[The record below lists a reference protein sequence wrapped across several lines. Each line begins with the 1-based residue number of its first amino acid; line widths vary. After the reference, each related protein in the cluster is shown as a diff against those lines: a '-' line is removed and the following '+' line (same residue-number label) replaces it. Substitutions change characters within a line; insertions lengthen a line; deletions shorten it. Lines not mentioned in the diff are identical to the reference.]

1 MRARAL
7 VFALAAVSL
16 GFLFLSRRWVYF
28 FPPRILPLIIF
39 LCVVFTVWAIVD
51 LLARRQE
58 KHTHR
63 TRANAAY
70 LLIPLVAWSLPFS
83 LAPSSFLGSTN
94 STTAFSQVPVPS
106 SSDFSSAAQFHADH
120 VIDTNNYYESVIDMV
135 THPDQWDG
143 KTIEVTGF
151 VLPKDKA
158 SSEAGMPP
166 FGPDDS
172 FGLSR
177 MTMWCC
183 AADAYALGFAVNNT
197 TSFVPQ
203 ADQWVRIQGTLE
215 VRNSKA
221 LYLKATNITPV
232 NPPDTPFV
240 YEKK

>member
-7 VFALAAVSL
+7 VFVLAAASL
-16 GFLFLSRRWVYF
+16 GFLFFSRRWAYF
-28 FPPRILPLIIF
+28 FPPRFLPLIIF
-39 LCVVFTVWAIVD
+39 LSVIFTVWAVVD
-51 LLARRQE
+51 LLARRQ
-58 KHTHR
+58 KIHTHR

-70 LLIPLVAWSLPFS
+70 LLIPVVAWSLPFS
-83 LAPSSFLGSTN
+83 LTPSSFLGSTN
-94 STTAFSQVPVPS
+94 SATAISQVPVPS
-106 SSDFSSAAQFHADH
+106 SSDSSSAQFHADR
-120 VIDTNNYYESVIDMV
+120 VIDTNNYYDSVIDMV
-135 THPDQWDG
+135 THPNQWDG

-197 TSFVPQ
+197 TSFMPQ

>member
-7 VFALAAVSL
+7 VFVLAAASL

-28 FPPRILPLIIF
+28 FPPRFLPLIIF

-94 STTAFSQVPVPS
+94 SATTVSQ
-106 SSDFSSAAQFHADH
+106 FSSAAQFHADR
-120 VIDTNNYYESVIDMV
+120 VIDTNNYYDSVIDMV

-197 TSFVPQ
+197 TSFAPQ

>member
-7 VFALAAVSL
+7 VFALAAASL

-28 FPPRILPLIIF
+28 FPPRFLPLIIF
-39 LCVVFTVWAIVD
+39 LCITFIVWAVVD
-51 LLARRQE
+51 LRAGWQK

-63 TRANAAY
+63 TRVNAAY
-70 LLIPLVAWSLPFS
+70 LLIPVVAWSLPFS
-83 LAPSSFLGSTN
+83 LAPSSFLGST
-94 STTAFSQVPVPS
+94 SSATVTSPTPVPS
-106 SSDFSSAAQFHADH
+106 SSDSSSSVHFHADH
-120 VIDTNNYYESVIDMV
+120 VIDTNNYYDSVIDMV

-158 SSEAGMPP
+158 SSEAGMPS

-197 TSFVPQ
+197 TSFAPQ

-221 LYLKATNITPV
+221 LYLKATSITPV

>member
-1 MRARAL
+1 MRTRAL
-7 VFALAAVSL
+7 VFVLAAVSL

-28 FPPRILPLIIF
+28 FPPRFLPLIIF
-39 LCVVFTVWAIVD
+39 LCVVFALWAATN

-63 TRANAAY
+63 TSANAAY
-70 LLIPLVAWSLPFS
+70 LLIPVLAWSLPFS

-94 STTAFSQVPVPS
+94 SAIAISQVPVPS
-106 SSDFSSAAQFHADH
+106 SSDSSSGAQFHADR

-135 THPDQWDG
+135 THPDQWNG

>member
-1 MRARAL
+1 
-7 VFALAAVSL
+7 
-16 GFLFLSRRWVYF
+16 
-28 FPPRILPLIIF
+28 
-39 LCVVFTVWAIVD
+39 
-51 LLARRQE
+51 
-58 KHTHR
+58 
-63 TRANAAY
+63 
-70 LLIPLVAWSLPFS
+70 
-83 LAPSSFLGSTN
+83 
-94 STTAFSQVPVPS
+94 
-106 SSDFSSAAQFHADH
+106 
-120 VIDTNNYYESVIDMV
+120 MV

-183 AADAYALGFAVNNT
+183 AADAYALGFAVENIS
-197 TSFVPQ
+197 SFVPQ

>member
-28 FPPRILPLIIF
+28 FPPRFLPLIIF
-39 LCVVFTVWAIVD
+39 LCAIFAVWAAVD
-51 LLARRQE
+51 LLVRNRE
-58 KHTHR
+58 EHSHR
-63 TRANAAY
+63 TRANAVY
-70 LLIPLVAWSLPFS
+70 LLIPVVAWSLPFS
-83 LAPSSFLGSTN
+83 LSPSSFLGST
-94 STTAFSQVPVPS
+94 SSASAISPTPIPS
-106 SSDFSSAAQFHADH
+106 SSDVSSAAQFHADR
-120 VIDTNNYYESVIDMV
+120 VIDTNNYYESVINMV

-143 KTIEVTGF
+143 KTIEVSGF
-151 VLPKDKA
+151 VLPKERA

-183 AADAYALGFAVNNT
+183 AADAYALGFAVDNK
-197 TSFVPQ
+197 TSFTPQ

-221 LYLKATNITPV
+221 LYLKATSITPID
-232 NPPDTPFV
+232 PPDTPFV

>member
-16 GFLFLSRRWVYF
+16 GFLLLSRRWVYF
-28 FPPRILPLIIF
+28 FPPRFLPLIIF
-39 LCVVFTVWAIVD
+39 LCVIFTVWAAVD
-51 LLARRQE
+51 LLVRKQE

-63 TRANAAY
+63 TRVNAAY
-70 LLIPLVAWSLPFS
+70 LLIPVVAWSLPFS
-83 LAPSSFLGSTN
+83 LAPSSFLGST
-94 STTAFSQVPVPS
+94 SSATVISPTPVPS
-106 SSDFSSAAQFHADH
+106 SSDSSSSAHFHADR
-120 VIDTNNYYESVIDMV
+120 VIDTSNYYDSVIDMV

-166 FGPDDS
+166 FGSDDS

-183 AADAYALGFAVNNT
+183 AADAYALGFAVDNK
-197 TSFVPQ
+197 TSFTQQ

-221 LYLKATNITPV
+221 LYLKATSITPV

>member
-7 VFALAAVSL
+7 VFVLAAASL
-16 GFLFLSRRWVYF
+16 GFF
-28 FPPRILPLIIF
+28 FPPRFLPLIIF
-39 LCVVFTVWAIVD
+39 LCAVFIVWAIVD

-94 STTAFSQVPVPS
+94 SATAISQVPVPS
-106 SSDFSSAAQFHADH
+106 SSDSSSAAQFHADR

-166 FGPDDS
+166 FSPDDS

-203 ADQWVRIQGTLE
+203 ADQWVRVQGTLE

-232 NPPDTPFV
+232 DPPDTPFV

>member
-1 MRARAL
+1 M
-7 VFALAAVSL
+7 
-16 GFLFLSRRWVYF
+16 
-28 FPPRILPLIIF
+28 
-39 LCVVFTVWAIVD
+39 
-51 LLARRQE
+51 
-58 KHTHR
+58 
-63 TRANAAY
+63 
-70 LLIPLVAWSLPFS
+70 
-83 LAPSSFLGSTN
+83 
-94 STTAFSQVPVPS
+94 PVPS
-106 SSDFSSAAQFHADH
+106 SSDSSSSTQFHADR
-120 VIDTNNYYESVIDMV
+120 VIDTNNYYDSVIDMV

-197 TSFVPQ
+197 TSFAPQ
-203 ADQWVRIQGTLE
+203 ADQWVRVQGTLE

>member
-7 VFALAAVSL
+7 IFVLAAVSL
-16 GFLFLSRRWVYF
+16 VFLFLSRRWVYF
-28 FPPRILPLIIF
+28 FPPRFLPLIIF
-39 LCVVFTVWAIVD
+39 LCAIFTVWAVID
-51 LLARRQE
+51 LRARRQE
-58 KHTHR
+58 KHTHQ
-63 TRANAAY
+63 TRVNAAY
-70 LLIPLVAWSLPFS
+70 LLIPVVAWSLPFS
-83 LAPSSFLGSTN
+83 LAPSSFLGST
-94 STTAFSQVPVPS
+94 SSATVISPTPAPS
-106 SSDFSSAAQFHADH
+106 SSDSSSSAHFHADR

-166 FGPDDS
+166 FSSDDS

-197 TSFVPQ
+197 SSFTPQ

-221 LYLKATNITPV
+221 LYLKAASITPID
-232 NPPDTPFV
+232 PPDTPFV

>member
-28 FPPRILPLIIF
+28 FPPRFLPLIIF
-39 LCVVFTVWAIVD
+39 LCAIFAVWAAVD
-51 LLARRQE
+51 LLVRNRE
-58 KHTHR
+58 EHSHR
-63 TRANAAY
+63 TRANAVY
-70 LLIPLVAWSLPFS
+70 LLIPVIAWSLPFS
-83 LAPSSFLGSTN
+83 LAPSSFLGST
-94 STTAFSQVPVPS
+94 SSASAISPTPTPSPSDS
-106 SSDFSSAAQFHADH
+106 SSSAHFHADR

-166 FGPDDS
+166 FGSDDS

-183 AADAYALGFAVNNT
+183 AADAYALGFAVNNK
-197 TSFVPQ
+197 TSFTPQ

-221 LYLKATNITPV
+221 LYLKATSITPID
-232 NPPDTPFV
+232 PPDTPFV

>member
-7 VFALAAVSL
+7 IFVLAAVSL

-28 FPPRILPLIIF
+28 FPPRFLPLIIF
-39 LCVVFTVWAIVD
+39 LCITFIVWAVVD
-51 LLARRQE
+51 LRARWQE

-63 TRANAAY
+63 TRVNAAY
-70 LLIPLVAWSLPFS
+70 LLIPVVAWSLPFS
-83 LAPSSFLGSTN
+83 LAPSSFLGST
-94 STTAFSQVPVPS
+94 STATVISPTPIPS
-106 SSDFSSAAQFHADH
+106 SSDSSSSAHFHADH
-120 VIDTNNYYESVIDMV
+120 VIDTNNYYDSVIDMV

-197 TSFVPQ
+197 TSFTPQ
-203 ADQWVRIQGTLE
+203 ADQWVRIQGILE

-221 LYLKATNITPV
+221 LYLKATSITPV

>member
-7 VFALAAVSL
+7 IFVLAAVIL

-28 FPPRILPLIIF
+28 FPPRFLPLIIF
-39 LCVVFTVWAIVD
+39 LCAVFAVWAVAD
-51 LLARRQE
+51 LLAGRQE

-70 LLIPLVAWSLPFS
+70 LLIPVVAWSLPFS
-83 LAPSSFLGSTN
+83 LTPSSFLGLSSSATVI
-94 STTAFSQVPVPS
+94 SPTPTPS
-106 SSDFSSAAQFHADH
+106 SSDSSSSAHFHIDY
-120 VIDTNNYYESVIDMV
+120 VIDTNNYYDSVIDMV

-197 TSFVPQ
+197 SSFTPQ
-203 ADQWVRIQGTLE
+203 ADQWVRIQGSLE
-215 VRNSKA
+215 VRTSKA
-221 LYLKATNITPV
+221 LYLKATSITPID
-232 NPPDTPFV
+232 PPDTPFV

>member
-7 VFALAAVSL
+7 IFALAAVSL

-28 FPPRILPLIIF
+28 FPPRFLPLIIF
-39 LCVVFTVWAIVD
+39 LCVVFIVWAVVD
-51 LLARRQE
+51 LFTRRQE
-58 KHTHR
+58 THTHR
-63 TRANAAY
+63 TRANAVY
-70 LLIPLVAWSLPFS
+70 LLIPVLAWSLPFS
-83 LAPSSFLGSTN
+83 LAPSSFLGST
-94 STTAFSQVPVPS
+94 SSASAISPTPVPS
-106 SSDFSSAAQFHADH
+106 SSDVSSAAHFHADR
-120 VIDTNNYYESVIDMV
+120 VIDTNNYYDSVIDMV

-143 KTIEVTGF
+143 KTIEVSGF

-166 FGPDDS
+166 FGPNDT

-197 TSFVPQ
+197 TSFVPR

-221 LYLKATNITPV
+221 LYLKATSITPIS
-232 NPPDTPFV
+232 PPDSPFV

>member
-7 VFALAAVSL
+7 VFALAAASL
-16 GFLFLSRRWVYF
+16 GFLLLSRRWVYF
-28 FPPRILPLIIF
+28 FPPRFLPLIIF
-39 LCVVFTVWAIVD
+39 LCVIFTVWAVVD
-51 LLARRQE
+51 LLVRKQE

-63 TRANAAY
+63 TRVNAAY
-70 LLIPLVAWSLPFS
+70 LLIPVVAWSLPFS
-83 LAPSSFLGSTN
+83 LAPSSFLGST
-94 STTAFSQVPVPS
+94 SSATVISPTPVPS
-106 SSDFSSAAQFHADH
+106 SSDSSSSAHFHADR
-120 VIDTNNYYESVIDMV
+120 VIDTSNYYDSVIDMV
-135 THPDQWDG
+135 THPDQCDG

-183 AADAYALGFAVNNT
+183 AADAYALGFAVDNK
-197 TSFVPQ
+197 TSFTPQ
-203 ADQWVRIQGTLE
+203 GDQWVRIQGTLE

-221 LYLKATNITPV
+221 LYLKATSITPV

>member
-1 MRARAL
+1 MRTRAL
-7 VFALAAVSL
+7 VFVLAAASL

-28 FPPRILPLIIF
+28 FPPRFLPLIIF

-63 TRANAAY
+63 TRANAVY
-70 LLIPLVAWSLPFS
+70 LLIPVLAWSLPFS
-83 LAPSSFLGSTN
+83 LAPSSFLGST
-94 STTAFSQVPVPS
+94 TAISQVTVPS

-203 ADQWVRIQGTLE
+203 ADQWVRVQGTLE

>member
-1 MRARAL
+1 MRTRAL
-7 VFALAAVSL
+7 IFVLAAASL
-16 GFLFLSRRWVYF
+16 GFLFFSRRWVYF
-28 FPPRILPLIIF
+28 FPPRFLPLIIF
-39 LCVVFTVWAIVD
+39 LCVVFALWAIVD
-51 LLARRQE
+51 LLALRQE

-94 STTAFSQVPVPS
+94 SATAISQVHVPS
-106 SSDFSSAAQFHADH
+106 SSDSSSAAQFHADR
-120 VIDTNNYYESVIDMV
+120 VIDTNNYYESVID
-135 THPDQWDG
+135 QWDG
-143 KTIEVTGF
+143 KTIEVSGF

>member
-7 VFALAAVSL
+7 VFVLAAASL

-28 FPPRILPLIIF
+28 FPPRFLPLIIF
-39 LCVVFTVWAIVD
+39 LCVVFTVWAFVD

-94 STTAFSQVPVPS
+94 SATAISQVPVPS
-106 SSDFSSAAQFHADH
+106 SSDSSSSTQFHAAR
-120 VIDTNNYYESVIDMV
+120 VIDTNNYYDSVIDMV
-135 THPDQWDG
+135 PHPDQWDG

-166 FGPDDS
+166 FGPNDS

-203 ADQWVRIQGTLE
+203 ADQWVRVQGTLE

-232 NPPDTPFV
+232 NPPATPFV
-240 YEKK
+240 DEKK

>member
-1 MRARAL
+1 MRTRAL
-7 VFALAAVSL
+7 VFVLAAASL

-28 FPPRILPLIIF
+28 FPPRFLPLIIF

-58 KHTHR
+58 KH
-63 TRANAAY
+63 ANAAY

-94 STTAFSQVPVPS
+94 SATAISQVPVPS
-106 SSDFSSAAQFHADH
+106 SSDSSSSTQFHADR
-120 VIDTNNYYESVIDMV
+120 VIDTNNYYDSVIDMV

-166 FGPDDS
+166 FGPNDS

-197 TSFVPQ
+197 TSFAPQ
-203 ADQWVRIQGTLE
+203 ADQWVRVQGTLE

>member
-7 VFALAAVSL
+7 IFALAAVSL

-28 FPPRILPLIIF
+28 FPPRFLPLIIF
-39 LCVVFTVWAIVD
+39 LCVVFIVWAVVD
-51 LLARRQE
+51 LFARRQE
-58 KHTHR
+58 THTHR
-63 TRANAAY
+63 TRTNAVY
-70 LLIPLVAWSLPFS
+70 LLIPVLAWSLPFS
-83 LAPSSFLGSTN
+83 LAPSSFLGST
-94 STTAFSQVPVPS
+94 SSASAISPTPIPS
-106 SSDFSSAAQFHADH
+106 SSDVSSAAHFHADR
-120 VIDTNNYYESVIDMV
+120 VINTNNYYDSVIDMV

-143 KTIEVTGF
+143 KTIEVSGF

-166 FGPDDS
+166 FGPDDT

-215 VRNSKA
+215 VHNSKA
-221 LYLKATNITPV
+221 LYLKATSITPV
-232 NPPDTPFV
+232 NPPDSPFV

>member
-1 MRARAL
+1 MRTRAL
-7 VFALAAVSL
+7 IFVLAAVSL
-16 GFLFLSRRWVYF
+16 GFLFFSRRWVYF
-28 FPPRILPLIIF
+28 FPPRFLPLIIF
-39 LCVVFTVWAIVD
+39 LCVVFTVWALND

-58 KHTHR
+58 IHTHR
-63 TRANAAY
+63 TRAKATF
-70 LLIPLVAWSLPFS
+70 LLIPLFAWSLPFS
-83 LAPSSFLGSTN
+83 LAPSSFLGST
-94 STTAFSQVPVPS
+94 SSATAISQVPVPS
-106 SSDFSSAAQFHADH
+106 ASDSSSSAHFHADR
-120 VIDTNNYYESVIDMV
+120 VIDTSNYYDSVIDMV

-166 FGPDDS
+166 FGSDDS

-183 AADAYALGFAVNNT
+183 AADAYALGFAVNNK
-197 TSFVPQ
+197 TSFTPQ

-221 LYLKATNITPV
+221 LYLKATSITPV